1 MAPTHRPVA
10 LETGKYHTQDK
21 DRTMNILNF
30 NFDSQPIKGA
40 KKEVI
45 CGVVGSGNLEVLV
58 SPLADSDKSN
68 FIIDTSVTGFDHIW
82 KAVLQDFSDRYAVGG
97 LEFKINDMGA
107 TPAVVSLRLSQ
118 AVNILEDE
126 LNG

>member
-1 MAPTHRPVA
+1 MVLTLHQVVS
-10 LETGKYHTQDK
+10 ETGKNNTK
-21 DRTMNILNF
+21 DITMNVLNF
-30 NFDSQPIKGA
+30 DFISQPIENI

-58 SPLADSDKSN
+58 TPLANHESSK

-82 KAVLQDFSDRYAVGG
+82 ETVLKDFSSRYAVGG
-97 LEFKINDMGA
+97 LEFKVNDMGA

-118 AVNILEDE
+118 AINILEE
-126 LNG
+126 ESHG

>member
-1 MAPTHRPVA
+1 
-10 LETGKYHTQDK
+10 
-21 DRTMNILNF
+21 MNILNF
-30 NFDSQPIKGA
+30 NFDSQQIKDA

>member
-1 MAPTHRPVA
+1 MAPTHRPAA

-30 NFDSQPIKGA
+30 NFDSQPIKDA
-40 KKEVI
+40 KKDVI

>member
-1 MAPTHRPVA
+1 MAPTHRPAA

-30 NFDSQPIKGA
+30 NFDSQPIKDA